1 MDSIAGLMAVGFTE
15 YEARVYVELLRNNP
29 ATGYQLSKAAGIPRS
44 MVYEALGRLSAR
56 GAVLKTEE
64 GRATLYRPLPPDTL
78 LDRHHQEHQ
87 RLIEGLGTNLRT
99 LYTAQDEGLIW
110 SINDHQSVLAY
121 ALQMIR
127 EASAE
132 LFLVLADSELVMLRE
147 EIAVACERGVSV
159 GVLLTGEGTLD
170 CGQVARHP
178 PLESKLQKLTHM
190 LIVVADNRE
199 ALIADRSP
207 EMIATITDNLN
218 LVLVARQFV
227 WMELFTQRIY
237 AQLGDDLLAR
247 LAPEDR
253 QIFESPGNNP

>member
-1 MDSIAGLMAVGFTE
+1 
-15 YEARVYVELLRNNP
+15 
-29 ATGYQLSKAAGIPRS
+29 
-44 MVYEALGRLSAR
+44 
-56 GAVLKTEE
+56 
-64 GRATLYRPLPPDTL
+64 
-78 LDRHHQEHQ
+78 
-87 RLIEGLGTNLRT
+87 
-99 LYTAQDEGLIW
+99 
-110 SINDHQSVLAY
+110 
-121 ALQMIR
+121 
-127 EASAE
+127 
-132 LFLVLADSELVMLRE
+132 
-147 EIAVACERGVSV
+147 
-159 GVLLTGEGTLD
+159 LLTGEGTLD